1 MVSVEEKVKMFQSAL
16 YPAAVTFV
24 TKPTEE
30 DSEQLQTEIESLE
43 RQRKT
48 KAEKVGKIMG
58 TDAVSEFDKQIQEI
72 RNIAQAKCRFKMM
85 IKNGDDVRQDQLV
98 VQLIRVMDTCL
109 KKVGMDLKLTT
120 YGVLATSQKSGVLE
134 FIVSEDGS
142 SSTAVELLDKG
153 ASGIGEYLR
162 QNQPD
167 RDAEYGIKPAALET
181 FCKSLAGYA
190 VITYLLGVGDR
201 HLGNVMMLPDGR
213 FCHIDFGYIFG
224 DDPKKKYVNPPP
236 FRITNSMVMAMGGQ
250 EGKYFKEFCK
260 LAIEAYKQLRRN
272 AVLIMSLLRLMK
284 DAGIEALQ
292 VNPEDKMR
300 FVEERFRLDLDD
312 EQAEEEFLKLIS
324 DSLSH
329 VGIQVLE
336 GFHNIA
342 RLLR

>member
-1 MVSVEEKVKMFQSAL
+1 MFQSAL
-16 YPAAVTFV
+16 YPALVTFM
-24 TKPTEE
+24 TQPSEE
-30 DSEQLQTEIESLE
+30 DKEALDQAIAQLNLN
-43 RQRKT
+43 KT
-48 KAEKVGKIMG
+48 HAEKLGKIMG
-58 TDAVSEFDKQIQEI
+58 ADAEESVNKRIGDL
-72 RNIAQAKCRFKMM
+72 RHRLGNKCKYKMM

-98 VQLIRVMDTCL
+98 VQLIKVMDRCL

-120 YGVLATSQKSGVLE
+120 YEVLATKHNSGVLE
-134 FIVSEDGS
+134 FIVADDGS
-142 SSTAVELLDKG
+142 PSTAVELLDKG
-153 ASGIGEYLR
+153 ASGVGEYLR
-162 QNQPD
+162 THQPD
-167 RDAEYGIKPAALET
+167 PESELGIKHEALDT
-181 FCKSLAGYA
+181 FSKSLAGYA

-236 FRITNSMVMAMGGQ
+236 FRITNSMVVAMGGQ
-250 EGKYFKEFCK
+250 EGKYFAQFCK

-292 VNPEDKMR
+292 VNPDDKLR

-312 EQAEEEFLKLIS
+312 ESAEEEFLKLIS

-342 RLLR
+342 RAFR